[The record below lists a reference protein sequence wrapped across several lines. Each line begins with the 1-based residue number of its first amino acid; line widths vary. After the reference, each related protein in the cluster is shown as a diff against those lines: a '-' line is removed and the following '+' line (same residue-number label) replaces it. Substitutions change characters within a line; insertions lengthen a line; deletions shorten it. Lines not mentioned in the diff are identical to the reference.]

1 MALGRRARR
10 SIDIWPGFV
19 DALATLIMVIVFVLM
34 VFVLAQYFLGQA
46 LSGRQKALDA
56 MGRELASLAETL
68 AMQKSATAALQAEL
82 VASKAER
89 DRIETWAAGLGQD
102 VATLMALKDELEAK
116 IAQMD
121 KALGEKDG
129 ALVSERKLSEEAR
142 AQAALLNRQMA
153 ALKQELARIAAALET
168 SETRDREQKAQIAD
182 LGKRLI
188 RLVIND
194 MMEQKYGAIINIV
207 SGSTLVDPVPRNFIV
222 YSSLKVGLRAFSK
235 GLFWELRDQ
244 GIKVT
249 SILPGV
255 TDTDLT
261 GKLKDITSDTSRLMG
276 TQAIEDA
283 VRFALTVPANVC
295 PLEISVINQQTPWT
309 APVIPFKQQHPGK

>member
-1 MALGRRARR
+1 MSLELKGKTAIVTGASRGIGRA
-10 SIDIWPGFV
+10 
-19 DALATLIMVIVFVLM
+19 
-34 VFVLAQYFLGQA
+34 
-46 LSGRQKALDA
+46 
-56 MGRELASLAETL
+56 LAETAASLGLNLTL
-68 AMQKSATAALQAEL
+68 AARTEGPLKEAADEIAKQYKIEVLPVTCDVTKLGDLENL
-82 VASKAER
+82 VNKAKAKFGKVDILINCAGVSSQYPFNEQPIDDFER
-89 DRIETWAAGLGQD
+89 LAYTNYLGY
-102 VATLMALKDELEAK
+102 V
-116 IAQMD
+116 
-121 KALGEKDG
+121 
-129 ALVSERKLSEEAR
+129 
-142 AQAALLNRQMA
+142 
-153 ALKQELARIAAALET
+153 
-168 SETRDREQKAQIAD
+168 
-182 LGKRLI
+182 RLI

-194 MMEQKYGAIINIV
+194 MIKQKYGAIINIV

-235 GLFWELRDQ
+235 GLFWELRDH

-276 TQAIEDA
+276 TQAIADA

-309 APVIPFKQQHPGK
+309 APVIPFKQQHPT